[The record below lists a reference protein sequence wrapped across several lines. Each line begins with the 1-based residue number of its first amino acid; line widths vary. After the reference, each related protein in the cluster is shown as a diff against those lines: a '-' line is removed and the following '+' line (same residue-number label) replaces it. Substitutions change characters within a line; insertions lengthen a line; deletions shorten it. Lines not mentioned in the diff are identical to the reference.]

1 MALSQ
6 QQLRDNN
13 VQFDSVINKL
23 NEINRDAFMV
33 RYPFAACFDDNGED
47 HILTKILF
55 VNYLDST
62 QIKNINIPTLQN
74 YISSVLIEGDF
85 VVLHQGIFDE
95 HGKLNDRY
103 FDIVNNIAIGHGII
117 GAGNRNEDNLT
128 SFASKFCGHHNQNSP
143 FWDNQVSVFVKY
155 LNYRHRYRNYREYV
169 ESIIALRNDYN
180 LVDYS
185 LREIEY
191 AMWEITDDVINGR
204 FLN

>member
-1 MALSQ
+1 MSGFNLRTCSSLVISFSWLS
-6 QQLRDNN
+6 R
-13 VQFDSVINKL
+13 K
-23 NEINRDAFMV
+23 
-33 RYPFAACFDDNGED
+33 
-47 HILTKILF
+47 
-55 VNYLDST
+55 
-62 QIKNINIPTLQN
+62 
-74 YISSVLIEGDF
+74 VLITDF
-85 VVLHQGIFDE
+85 G
-95 HGKLNDRY
+95 
-103 FDIVNNIAIGHGII
+103 
-117 GAGNRNEDNLT
+117 NEDNLT

-204 FLN
+204 FLH